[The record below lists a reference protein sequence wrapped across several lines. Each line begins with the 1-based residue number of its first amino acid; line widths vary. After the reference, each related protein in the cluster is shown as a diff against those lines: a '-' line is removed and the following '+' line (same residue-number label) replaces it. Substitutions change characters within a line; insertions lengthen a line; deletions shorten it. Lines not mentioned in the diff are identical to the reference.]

1 MAKLR
6 PGDSF
11 APRTLTT
18 IDGVQEHVP
27 SESQLVHLQFRRFA
41 GCPMCTVHL
50 RSLALRHEELI
61 AASLRE
67 VVVFRATAEALRVH
81 HGDLPFAIVADP
93 LQVLCEAL
101 GVESS
106 LRAPLDPRAWAA
118 GLRGAIQLFPK
129 LPTVPPRLVGALGLP
144 ADFLIEPGG
153 RVLACKYGEH
163 AYDQWSVDEVLQLAG
178 VIRREGAPA

>member
-6 PGDSF
+6 PGDTF
-11 APRTLTT
+11 PPRALTT
-18 IDGVQEHVP
+18 IDGAQERIP
-27 SESQLVHLQFRRFA
+27 SESRLVHLQFRRFA

-50 RSLALRHEELI
+50 RSLALRHEALV
-61 AASLRE
+61 AAGLRE
-67 VVVFRATAEALRVH
+67 VVVFRAAAEALRVH

-93 LQVLCEAL
+93 LQILCAAL

-106 LRAPLDPRAWAA
+106 LRAPLAPRAWAA
-118 GLRGAIQLFPK
+118 GLRGAMQLFPK
-129 LPTVPPRLVGALGLP
+129 LPPVPPKLVGALGLP

-178 VIRREGAPA
+178 LERLEGAPA